1 MMDYVKNE
9 NKIYLLY
16 IVMERGIMM
25 VVHSLM
31 IALLAYGV
39 MVFGLKQSTIV
50 AEDRSVLLGAL
61 LLVYM
66 VMFGHGLPV
75 KINKNIM

>member
-1 MMDYVKNE
+1 MLKME
-9 NKIYLLY
+9 IKIYILY
-16 IVMERGIMM
+16 IAMERGLMM
-25 VVHSLM
+25 FIHSLI
-31 IALLAYGV
+31 IALFAYFV

-61 LLVYM
+61 LLAYM

-75 KINKNIM
+75 KMNKNIM